1 MIQLIEFR
9 KKKLIEVRKVFKD
22 EMEIEKHISIIK
34 NEILLSS
41 KESKMIELKNWLNQ
55 LN

>member
-1 MIQLIEFR
+1 
-9 KKKLIEVRKVFKD
+9 
-22 EMEIEKHISIIK
+22 MEIEKHISIIK

-41 KESKMIELKNWLNQ
+41 KETKMIELKNWLNQ